1 MIQKNKW
8 KWWKILTDYIE
19 VLILVKM
26 SSQSDI
32 ENIDKWSDEIDKID
46 MVNDKK
52 YD

>member
-1 MIQKNKW
+1 
-8 KWWKILTDYIE
+8 
-19 VLILVKM
+19 M

-32 ENIDKWSDEIDKID
+32 ENIDKWYDEIDKID